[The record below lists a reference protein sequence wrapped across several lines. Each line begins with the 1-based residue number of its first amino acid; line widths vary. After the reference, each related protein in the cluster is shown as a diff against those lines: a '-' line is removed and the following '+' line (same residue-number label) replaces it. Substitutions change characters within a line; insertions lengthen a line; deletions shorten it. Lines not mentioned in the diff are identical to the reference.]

1 MTRRKGKKVRRNTD
15 HQHELVYVTSNLDV
29 VSKFTRIA
37 PPPDRMR
44 QNMPKG
50 TKYLMRLFPKLGVW
64 RVYDARKFLMNPS
77 CGQFYKAPSPSAVT
91 EQREAAIGYALL
103 MP

>member
-1 MTRRKGKKVRRNTD
+1 
-15 HQHELVYVTSNLDV
+15 
-29 VSKFTRIA
+29 
-37 PPPDRMR
+37 
-44 QNMPKG
+44 
-50 TKYLMRLFPKLGVW
+50 
-64 RVYDARKFLMNPS
+64 MNPS